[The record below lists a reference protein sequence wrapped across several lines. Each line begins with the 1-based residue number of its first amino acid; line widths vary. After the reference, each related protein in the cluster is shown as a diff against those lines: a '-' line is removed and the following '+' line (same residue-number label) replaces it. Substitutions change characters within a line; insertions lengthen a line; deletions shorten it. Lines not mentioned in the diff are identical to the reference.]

1 MSSSEQQAW
10 KGWSP
15 GAEAKHWLDR
25 SWWIYI
31 GTKQFQ
37 SVFLFS
43 MYAIPCLHSSLDGEA
58 APVIASAQ
66 RWWRLTVGATS
77 TCFFPNCSKAER
89 FTYIHTRKMRFESY
103 FTKLNLMQG
112 TTCLSK
118 QNVRY
123 FCMDLTWPS
132 FLVIQLHIAWY
143 NADFLSDPGI
153 RSHRHG
159 GFCILSW
166 KMGETTSVHL
176 QSTTMDNCHRSHVQT
191 CVCVCVCICVC
202 VCVMLARM
210 GNGSRKNCKK
220 KKS

>member
-1 MSSSEQQAW
+1 MQFPVCIPALMERRPQLSPLHRDGG
-10 KGWSP
+10 GWQWGPRRPAS
-15 GAEAKHWLDR
+15 
-25 SWWIYI
+25 
-31 GTKQFQ
+31 FQ
-37 SVFLFS
+37 TV
-43 MYAIPCLHSSLDGEA
+43 P
-58 APVIASAQ
+58 
-66 RWWRLTVGATS
+66 RLTGLLTS
-77 TCFFPNCSKAER
+77 T
-89 FTYIHTRKMRFESY
+89 HTKCVLESY

-132 FLVIQLHIAWY
+132 FLLIQLHIAWY

-153 RSHRHG
+153 RSHRHA

-191 CVCVCVCICVC
+191 WVCVCAYVYVC
-202 VCVMLARM
+202 VWC
-210 GNGSRKNCKK
+210 
-220 KKS
+220 